1 MESRGSRFNIFQQLG
16 QSGGTVTSF
25 WAQIWRQKSPKSVKN
40 EKMSFSGKST
50 FSKIPK
56 IRFSLIFSHFFDK
69 KVKKVKKKY
78 EANFSKMVQ
87 KWPPWDLIFRK
98 YEATFWVFLTGIKK
112 VVSWEYGEFDQKGH
126 FLSNL
131 NFGLVPPLSLSSGMI
146 VPNGPW
152 DSVGTLGLY
161 GLGGVL
167 DYFENRKVQE
177 VGGQWHFFGGPIR
190 ARGSKIE

>member
-1 MESRGSRFNIFQQLG
+1 MESRGSWFIIFQQLG

-25 WAQIWRQKSPKSVKN
+25 WAQIWRQIWPKSVKN

-56 IRFSLIFSHFFDK
+56 MRFSLIFLHFFDK
-69 KVKKVKKKY
+69 KNEKVKNKY
-78 EANFSKMVQ
+78 EANFSKMVKKWSNVLFIEHFWTPQ
-87 KWPPWDLIFRK
+87 KCVLASYIWRK
-98 YEATFWVFLTGIKK
+98 WNWNFSCFFKIKK
-112 VVSWEYGEFDQKGH
+112 VKKWEYGEFDQKGH

-167 DYFENRKVQE
+167 D
-177 VGGQWHFFGGPIR
+177 
-190 ARGSKIE
+190 